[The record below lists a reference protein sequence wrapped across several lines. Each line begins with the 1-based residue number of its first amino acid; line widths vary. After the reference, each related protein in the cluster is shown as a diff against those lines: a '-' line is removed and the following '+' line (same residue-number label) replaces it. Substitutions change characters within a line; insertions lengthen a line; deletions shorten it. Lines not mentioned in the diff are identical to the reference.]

1 MAMDVTKQWM
11 SRAMDAT
18 RAMDVPRE
26 MDVTRALDV
35 TRAMDV
41 QSNGCPILI
50 WEFE

>member
-1 MAMDVTKQWM
+1 MDVTKQWM